1 MEKFSFSSALM
12 HFQNT
17 KGPGSFVWKWLLTAF
32 IAMTL
37 LFGGSMFMTFDM
49 MAGFGI
55 TAPGQTV
62 PVTNEE
68 AFAFIGRM
76 FGTMAILVPLTVVVM
91 AVLEA
96 SALRRYI
103 RNEAFSIRFGKDEL
117 RVIGVYLWWALMV
130 LVAMI
135 IMVILGLII
144 GMFVMIIAAGLPMAA
159 PFLALIFNL
168 ATYLGLLALAV
179 RFAPASA
186 VTIRDN
192 KVTFFEAEAATK
204 GRFWPL
210 FGAFLIPIVAYYVL
224 SLVLQLL
231 LLMPVMT
238 SMATQNDAS
247 FTPTLFVMMGVSTV
261 ISGNAFAFMML
272 VNLGITSRAAI
283 TDESWSGRGGEV
295 AETFE

>member
-1 MEKFSFSSALM
+1 MEKFTFSSALM

-32 IAMTL
+32 IAITL
-37 LFGGSMFMTFDM
+37 LFGGSMFMMFDM
-49 MAGFGI
+49 MASFGI

-62 PVTNEE
+62 PVSNEE
-68 AFAFIGRM
+68 AFGFIGRM

-117 RVIGVYLWWALMV
+117 RVIGVYLRWILMGLLAMIVMAIVVFIFGV
-130 LVAMI
+130 LVMI
-135 IMVILGLII
+135 V
-144 GMFVMIIAAGLPMAA
+144 AAGFPMAA

-168 ATYLGLLALAV
+168 AAYLGLLALAV
-179 RFAPASA
+179 QFAPASA

-192 KVTFFEAEAATK
+192 KITFFEAEAVTK

-231 LLMPVMT
+231 LMMPVMT
-238 SMATQNDAS
+238 SMATQNDTS
-247 FTPTLFVMMGVSTV
+247 FTPTLFAMMGLSTV
-261 ISGNAFAFMML
+261 ISGNAFAFIML

-283 TDESWSGRGGEV
+283 TDENWSGRGGVV